1 MLGGEGGGRT
11 GRREGHC
18 QSLTRAAHGA
28 RKMADVAESSGLSL
42 KPGAWARP
50 LGGIARAHWE
60 VRTEAREQERL
71 LKPCIH
77 SPVQGPAQRWRGGQT
92 DKEK

>member
-1 MLGGEGGGRT
+1 MLEGEAGGRT
-11 GRREGHC
+11 GRWEGHC
-18 QSLTRAAHGA
+18 QSLMRAAHGV
-28 RKMADVAESSGLSL
+28 RKTADVAESSELSL

-60 VRTEAREQERL
+60 VWTETREQQWSLR
-71 LKPCIH
+71 PHVH
-77 SPVQGPAQRWRGGQT
+77 SPVQGPAQRWTGGQT